1 MFLASI
7 IFFFF
12 SLPLVIAALNDA
24 TSMKI
29 PNWISVVMIA
39 GFFILIP
46 FTWQGP
52 IDFAIH
58 IAVALTFLLVGFAL
72 FSFGLLGGG
81 DAKLMAA
88 AAIWFTWPD
97 VPLFILYT
105 SLFGAA
111 LGVILLIGRR
121 YVPVSLLTSKWMHA
135 MFKEE
140 SKMPYGLA
148 IAAGGMC
155 VIPGSVISQAA
166 LGV

>member
-12 SLPLVIAALNDA
+12 SIPLLIAALNDA
-24 TSMKI
+24 TSMRI

-39 GFFILIP
+39 GFFLLLP

-52 IDFAIH
+52 LDFAVH
-58 IAVALTFLLVGFAL
+58 IGVAISFLFAGFAL

-88 AAIWFTWPD
+88 TAIWFTWPD
-97 VPLFILYT
+97 VTPFILYT

-111 LGVILLIGRR
+111 LGLFLLLGRKFL
-121 YVPVSLLTSKWMHA
+121 PVGLMTSQWMYTL
-135 MFKEE
+135 FRDQK
-140 SKMPYGLA
+140 KMPYGLA
-148 IAAGGMC
+148 IAAGGMF